1 MPRTGSAHALGT
13 LLAATYPTP
22 AGPVIVVVDP
32 HAAGDLGPTEYG
44 AVIVSTFGDLDEAM
58 ERLPGDGRDIHPRSR
73 VPFVADVLARYADG
87 DLNALE
93 EVSVTQPG
101 GPFQQRAWRAM
112 RTIRAGSVDTYAGLA
127 RRAGAPRAAR
137 AAGTVCSTNLVAPF
151 IPCHRVVASNGLG
164 GYGYGLDIKVSLLE
178 HEGVL
183 L

>member
-1 MPRTGSAHALGT
+1 MSHPVGA
-13 LLAATYPTP
+13 LLAATYRTP
-22 AGPVIVVVDP
+22 AGPITVVVDP
-32 HAAGDLGPTEYG
+32 HAAGDLGPAEYG
-44 AVIVSTFGDLDEAM
+44 AVVVSTFSDLDSAL
-58 ERLPGDGRDIHPRSR
+58 ERLPGHGDIRPRST
-73 VPFVADVLARYADG
+73 VPFVRDVLQRYADG

-93 EVSVTQPG
+93 DISVMQPG
-101 GPFQQRAWRAM
+101 GPFQQQAWRAM

-164 GYGYGLDIKVSLLE
+164 GYGYGLDIKIALLE

>member
-1 MPRTGSAHALGT
+1 MSHALGA
-13 LLAATYPTP
+13 LLSAVYRTP
-22 AGPVIVVVDP
+22 AGTVTVVVDP
-32 HAAGDLGPTEYG
+32 HAAGDLGPAEYG
-44 AVIVSTFGDLDEAM
+44 AVVAATFGDLDEAL
-58 ERLPGDGRDIHPRSR
+58 ERLAGGARDIHPRST
-73 VPFVADVLARYADG
+73 VPFVRDVLERYSDG

-101 GPFQQRAWRAM
+101 GPFQQQAWRAM

-151 IPCHRVVASNGLG
+151 IPCHRVVAANGIG
-164 GYGYGLDIKVSLLE
+164 GYGYGLDIKVALLE

>member
-1 MPRTGSAHALGT
+1 MVHAVGT
-13 LLAATYPTP
+13 LLAASYRTP
-22 AGPVIVVVDP
+22 GGRLTVVVDP
-32 HAAGDLGPTEYG
+32 HASGDLGATEYG
-44 AVIVSTFGDLDEAM
+44 AVVAGSFRDLDDAA
-58 ERLPGDGRDIHPRSR
+58 ERLPASVRIRPRSP
-73 VPFVADVLARYADG
+73 VPAIVDVLARYADG
-87 DLNALE
+87 DLAALD

-151 IPCHRVVASNGLG
+151 VPCHRVVASNGIG
-164 GYGYGLDIKVSLLE
+164 GYGYGIDVKLALLR